1 MKFNLKM
8 LKAKGETLNQSD
20 IDDFE
25 KELQQRFMQLTKD
38 KQLNIIVR
46 KELMKLIEE
55 ILGESWNHE
64 RRRWS
69 QNEEK
74 KENLKM
80 SRGRIIYISKGD
92 LIPLCPYPKDDCELC
107 PAMVDPNRI
116 LPPCREKNEKCKS
129 KEEKWSRD

>member
-55 ILGESWNHE
+55 ILGES
-64 RRRWS
+64 
-69 QNEEK
+69 
-74 KENLKM
+74 
-80 SRGRIIYISKGD
+80 
-92 LIPLCPYPKDDCELC
+92 
-107 PAMVDPNRI
+107 
-116 LPPCREKNEKCKS
+116 
-129 KEEKWSRD
+129 